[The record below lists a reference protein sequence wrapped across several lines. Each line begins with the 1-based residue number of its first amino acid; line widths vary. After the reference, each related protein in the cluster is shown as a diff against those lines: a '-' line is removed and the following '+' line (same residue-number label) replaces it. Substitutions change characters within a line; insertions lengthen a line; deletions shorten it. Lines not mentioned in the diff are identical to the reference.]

1 MTETFEKG
9 KTYEFE
15 VLCKMEL
22 SSGKK
27 FYSLKRGDRESYRVP
42 LFPFQEISPTPKSI
56 NCLVK
61 DINVMNGL
69 PILHQDRYS
78 LYKELYA
85 DDGFYIFTCMSDK
98 VEIDHNGASF
108 LQLEDEY
115 GFRHKYYFGPHETP
129 EVTDY
134 LGLKIKHIS
143 EKGIIHFHY
152 REQKMTETALS
163 EERAVEEKESIDVLE
178 DQHNEF
184 KSSIAFPAGKI
195 VSDIREQLEVIAKTI
210 TGFMNG
216 EGGTLYIGVNDRGH
230 ITGINQDFSEL
241 NSDPGTDFEYKLNT
255 DGYELRVRDAVK
267 KLIGNFANGKL
278 KIKFFKTESNLIYTI
293 VEVPAIHRPVFVKGT
308 LLYQRAGNTTQLLK
322 GDDITKFIE
331 ERLLDKRIETAPKKA
346 EKPVLDENSTEL
358 KENEEVKPEL
368 LPVLPMSDL
377 EENRKAWTYF
387 SFYKDGSWSFQS
399 KSKADDPDFYKEI
412 LLYAD
417 DKDKHLLMCYDNG
430 HMNVIVPKKVKSKKD
445 SGKKYKNGW
454 NQEAEII
461 KLFAANPYD
470 LIAAFSKDLSSG
482 LDMIKLHE
490 VAHFNPVASIQS
502 KGLTIINNKLGQVFE
517 YKLVDVAYRQGLSGL
532 IEPKAKTSS
541 SLGIPLKSINHKAEI
556 QFLNSL

>member
-1 MTETFEKG
+1 
-9 KTYEFE
+9 
-15 VLCKMEL
+15 
-22 SSGKK
+22 
-27 FYSLKRGDRESYRVP
+27 
-42 LFPFQEISPTPKSI
+42 
-56 NCLVK
+56 
-61 DINVMNGL
+61 
-69 PILHQDRYS
+69 
-78 LYKELYA
+78 
-85 DDGFYIFTCMSDK
+85 
-98 VEIDHNGASF
+98 
-108 LQLEDEY
+108 
-115 GFRHKYYFGPHETP
+115 
-129 EVTDY
+129 
-134 LGLKIKHIS
+134 
-143 EKGIIHFHY
+143 
-152 REQKMTETALS
+152 
-163 EERAVEEKESIDVLE
+163 
-178 DQHNEF
+178 
-184 KSSIAFPAGKI
+184 
-195 VSDIREQLEVIAKTI
+195 
-210 TGFMNG
+210 MNG

-255 DGYELRVRDAVK
+255 DGYELRIRDAVK

-331 ERLLDKRIETAPKKA
+331 ERLLDKRIETATKKA

-399 KSKADDPDFYKEI
+399 KSKADDPDFYREI

-417 DKDKHLLMCYDNG
+417 DKEKHLLMCYDNG

-461 KLFAANPYD
+461 ELFAANPYD
-470 LIAAFSKDLSSG
+470 LIAAYSKDLSSG